1 LGFFLF
7 SRYIRWTITSTRGDA
22 GKLRHYLA
30 EAATEL
36 REMMERAVLEEK
48 RGMEMEGKG
57 KL

>member
-1 LGFFLF
+1 
-7 SRYIRWTITSTRGDA
+7 
-22 GKLRHYLA
+22 LA